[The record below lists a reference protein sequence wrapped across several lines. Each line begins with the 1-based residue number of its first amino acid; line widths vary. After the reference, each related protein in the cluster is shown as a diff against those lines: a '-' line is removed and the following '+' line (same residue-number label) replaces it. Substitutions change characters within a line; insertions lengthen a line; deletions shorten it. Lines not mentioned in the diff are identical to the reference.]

1 MVSMATRV
9 RIGSSYLFRLPS
21 HVISRNGQCNCWG
34 CSSIL
39 PSDGLAIGKRRGGRG
54 VKRYCLSCAVEKNVV
69 TVAELKKAMKKMKLT
84 EEVMAPILAE
94 VMMFA

>member
-1 MVSMATRV
+1 
-9 RIGSSYLFRLPS
+9 
-21 HVISRNGQCNCWG
+21 
-34 CSSIL
+34 
-39 PSDGLAIGKRRGGRG
+39 LAIGKRRGGRG